1 MIQKEEKVIQH
12 ATEILAQLHTL
23 YKGGALL
30 TEFENLLNE
39 YKKLYKRQQKMMKM
53 GDTLSSEVM
62 NNNDGLKENL
72 DYTIKTARDKL
83 LSNVVEHR
91 KTKENIQQ
99 YIKRIQDLE
108 NEIILLKS
116 GSTESNM
123 EIAQTPQ
130 APKELVKENINPLE
144 LQDETISKLIKKS
157 IDNNENKSLIMACVG
172 IDNFNDIQNGTE
184 ISSIENYLKS
194 IYKYLTN
201 SVEKSDIVF
210 HFKNEKFYILSDKT
224 NIDEYSAN
232 LIKLNARKQ
241 VSFKFGVSKFLE
253 SDNVFSFLSRC
264 NQALEE
270 AKVLKIDL
278 QIK

>member
-12 ATEILAQLHTL
+12 STEILAQLHTL

-30 TEFENLLNE
+30 TEFETLLNE

-62 NNNDGLKENL
+62 SNNDGLKENL

-99 YIKRIQDLE
+99 YIKRIHDLE

-116 GSTESNM
+116 GSSESNM

-130 APKELVKENINPLE
+130 APKEAINENINPPE

-172 IDNFNDIQNGTE
+172 IDNFNNIQNGTE

-224 NIDEYSAN
+224 NIDEFSAN